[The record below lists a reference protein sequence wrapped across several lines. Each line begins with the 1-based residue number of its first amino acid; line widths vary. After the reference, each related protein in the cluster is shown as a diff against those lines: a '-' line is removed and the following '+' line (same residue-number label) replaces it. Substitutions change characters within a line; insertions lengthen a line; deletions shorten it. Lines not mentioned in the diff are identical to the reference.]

1 LTVGLLFPIVRSLR
15 TDQSAILV
23 VVPRPSDPNLPGR
36 VLDAVTPLFYGRG
49 VAAVGMAEVAD
60 AAGTGKN
67 ALYRSFPSKDDLVL
81 AYLQRFAVR
90 ITSAREAALDGLPPG
105 EALVELARHTA
116 GLVTRRSYRGCP
128 FRNYL
133 RESHDTRGR
142 PGRFALAQVR
152 SLRDTVLELSTRLA
166 EAEPD
171 VNADRLAERVWLV
184 LEGVF
189 AAAPY
194 PERVALADAGVA
206 LVADLVAAAAPGPA
220 GPRTRAQAS

>member
-1 LTVGLLFPIVRSLR
+1 M
-15 TDQSAILV
+15 
-23 VVPRPSDPNLPGR
+23 PGR
-36 VLDAVTPLFYGRG
+36 VLDAVTPLFYDRG
-49 VAAVGMAEVAD
+49 VGAVGMAEVAA

-81 AYLQRFAVR
+81 AYLERFAAR
-90 ITSAREAALDGLPPG
+90 ITTAREAALDGLPPD

-116 GLVTRRSYRGCP
+116 SLVTRRQSRGCP

-142 PGRFALAQVR
+142 PGRYALAQVR
-152 SLRDTVLELSTRLA
+152 SLRDVVAGLSDRLA
-166 EAEPD
+166 EREPD
-171 VNADRLAERVWLV
+171 VDAARLAERVWLV

-194 PERVALADAGVA
+194 PERVRLAAAGVD
-206 LVADLVAAAAPGPA
+206 LVADLVAAA
-220 GPRTRAQAS
+220 RS